1 MKQVIV
7 LKGLPGS
14 GKSSWAKNLIAKN
27 PNAYKRVNKDD
38 LRDMVDGGKWSKDS
52 EKLIIILRDI
62 IIMEALDNGNHVI
75 VDDTNLHPKHE
86 ERIRE
91 LVKGKAEVVIQ
102 DFTDISVQTCI
113 KNDLNRDRSVGEKVI
128 RDMYNQ
134 FLKPKQESIPYND
147 YYDDIVICDLDGTL
161 SLLNGR
167 NPYDASTCVNDLLNT
182 FVADLIRNE
191 KVIFVSGREDKYR
204 QQTKEFLKN
213 HNIDYIALHMRKT
226 DDTRKD
232 YIIKKEIFDNHIRNK
247 YNVKYVVDDR
257 LQVCRLWYS
266 LGLNL
271 LRVGDPEA
279 DF

>member
-1 MKQVIV
+1 MKQVII
-7 LKGLPGS
+7 LRGLPGS
-14 GKSSWAKNLIAKN
+14 GKTSWAKNLIAKN
-27 PNAYKRVNKDD
+27 PNKFKRVNKDD

-52 EKLIIILRDI
+52 EKLILALRDI
-62 IIMEALDNGNHVI
+62 IIVEALDNGNHVI
-75 VDDTNLHPKHE
+75 VDDTNLHLKHE
-86 ERIRE
+86 QRIRE
-91 LVKGKAEVVIQ
+91 LVKGKADVVIQ
-102 DFTDISVQTCI
+102 DFTDVSLQTCI
-113 KNDLNRDRSVGEKVI
+113 KNDLNRDKSVGEKVI

-134 FLKPKQESIPYND
+134 FLKPKRENILYND

-167 NPYDASTCVNDLLNT
+167 NPYDASTCADDLLNK

-204 QQTKEFLKN
+204 QQTKEFLKSN
-213 HNIDYIALHMRKT
+213 NIDYIALYMRKN
-226 DDTRKD
+226 DDNRKD

-247 YNVKYVVDDR
+247 YNIKYVIDDR

-271 LRVGDPEA
+271 LRVGDPDA